1 MLLHADSE
9 LISSDSRL
17 NIANQ
22 YVFRGETGTVLL
34 MTANSSLAWP
44 ISRPG
49 FHPEARYEFKVHRSD
64 EVSEDLTY
72 RIKFGSQRIH
82 GQQHVRLE
90 VLTGLDATDD
100 GASGNVLVHGL
111 TGDVLTGADGLRL
124 WTGRAIDPYY
134 ADLTL
139 LRAMDRALN
148 EASAIPRWTCQTAKN
163 DFEGSTIHAIVL
175 EVADSDPDLPA
186 GVDVKVWSTS
196 KVLTDTSS
204 WCQIDRQGH
213 PIMRSLLGAD
223 YTRWTGDQG
232 LADPSGERDGDERQR
247 LARQVAG
254 FVATNRT
261 TDDPAAYGAT
271 VSELLLPDALPYRTG
286 TSANFG
292 FARWNGRA
300 LSDNAPEVMFSLILN
315 GAVTTGLNGGDFTDV
330 TTSSFPYLV
339 TQPPAPSD
347 AAT

>member
-1 MLLHADSE
+1 MS
-9 LISSDSRL
+9 IQNSSVSDSRL

-44 ISRPG
+44 ISRAG
-49 FHPEARYEFKVHRSD
+49 FHPEARYEFKVHRNA

-72 RIKFGSQRIH
+72 RITFGPQRIH

-90 VLTGLDATDD
+90 VLAGLDATDD
-100 GASGNVLVHGL
+100 SASGNVLVHGL

-134 ADLTL
+134 ADLML
-139 LRAMDRALN
+139 LRAMDRAVN
-148 EASAIPRWTCQTAKN
+148 EASAIPRWTGQTAKN

-196 KVLTDTSS
+196 KVLTDNSSS
-204 WCQIDRQGH
+204 WSQITRQGH
-213 PIMRSLLGAD
+213 PIIRSLLGANLA
-223 YTRWTGDQG
+223 RWTGDQG
-232 LADPSGERDGDERQR
+232 LVDPSGERDGDERQR

-254 FVATNRT
+254 FVAANRT
-261 TDDPAAYGAT
+261 TDDPAAYGAM

-300 LSDNAPEVMFSLILN
+300 LSDNAPEVMLSLILN
-315 GAVTTGLNGGDFTDV
+315 AAVTTGLSAGDVTGT

-339 TQPPAPSD
+339 AQPPALSALPHE
-347 AAT
+347 